1 MTNEEAKFILGAF
14 RPSGID
20 TDNPRFGDALR
31 MAGTDPVLG
40 QWFEKSRAYDSA
52 VAGKLRQVAPPA
64 SLRDDILAG
73 ARQSA
78 GPRGGAR
85 RLAWVAGLAAAALL
99 AAVVA
104 TMKQPAR
111 PGILVPAFA
120 SFAIGDAVRDGHFG
134 KGEPAAALVS
144 GLQTLGAPMP
154 SAEQIDFDRLRD
166 TGCRTLSFAGRDVL
180 EVCFVRNGTLFHL
193 YVARIDPARADLST
207 HGPVFV
213 EQAAGSAAVWS
224 DHNLGFALATKAGV
238 EAIRRLL

>member
-14 RPSGID
+14 RPSGVD
-20 TDNPRFGDALR
+20 TGDPRFGDALR
-31 MAGTDPVLG
+31 MAGMDPVMG

-52 VAGKLRQVAPPA
+52 VALKLRQVAPPA

-73 ARQSA
+73 ARLSA
-78 GPRGGAR
+78 RPRAGSR
-85 RLAWVAGLAAAALL
+85 RLAWFAGMAAAAAL

-104 TMKQPAR
+104 TMKAPSR
-111 PGILVPAFA
+111 PGGLVPAFA
-120 SFAIGDAVRDGHFG
+120 SFAITDAVRDGHVG
-134 KGEPAAALVS
+134 HGEPAAALVS
-144 GLQTLGAPMP
+144 GLQTGGAPMP
-154 SAEQIDFDRLRD
+154 AADQIDFERLRE

-193 YVARIDPARADLST
+193 YVARIDPSRADLST
-207 HGPVFV
+207 RGPVFV
-213 EQAAGSAAVWS
+213 EQAGAAAAVWS